1 MGEAMFDDGG
11 SNKKKPQGITPM
23 RMTLWVLGG
32 AIGLYLIVSG
42 LVQALG

>member
-1 MGEAMFDDGG
+1 MGEAMFDDG
-11 SNKKKPQGITPM
+11 SDKKKPQGITPM

-42 LVQALG
+42 LVAALT

>member
-1 MGEAMFDDGG
+1 
-11 SNKKKPQGITPM
+11 M

-42 LVQALG
+42 LVQALT

>member
-1 MGEAMFDDGG
+1 MPDQMFDDGNG
-11 SNKKKPQGITPM
+11 TKKPRGITPM

-42 LVQALG
+42 LVQALT

>member
-1 MGEAMFDDGG
+1 MFDDG
-11 SNKKKPQGITPM
+11 SNKKKQGITPM

-42 LVQALG
+42 LAQALT

>member
-1 MGEAMFDDGG
+1 MGEAMFDDG
-11 SNKKKPQGITPM
+11 SDKKKQGITPM

-42 LVQALG
+42 LVAALT